1 MTEVTRAY
9 LAGSVTAAFAATVL
23 MGSAARAGGLLLYEY
38 GTAEPGLAAAGYAAR
53 AQDASTA
60 FTNPAGMTQLDGTQ
74 VLVGGQ
80 LMWMNTQFSIDGAT
94 SPGLGSGD
102 GGRVY
107 GSNGYVPGG
116 GAFLTHRVSP
126 DLALGFA
133 VAGNFGSMLD
143 YDDGWVGRYRVQDAD
158 LVGVSVMP
166 SIACRVND
174 QLSLGAG
181 LNGMYGMFDQRVAI
195 NNALPSL
202 GDGRL
207 EIDDDT
213 WGWGAN
219 VGVLYEPTPDT
230 RLGLTYT
237 SEIDLDFRG
246 PAQFSGIGPIL
257 TALLQSRGLLD
268 ARVDVGA
275 KVPQQVMGSV
285 YTAIDDSWALLGNLG
300 WQDWS
305 EFGETEIGI
314 DNTQSPISL
323 TNPLSFDDT
332 WHAAVG
338 AQYHTND
345 RWKMNFGLAY
355 DSGFQDGNDVS
366 PLFPVNSAWR
376 FGIGGERQAGESFKW
391 GFTTE
396 LLYGGNLHVD
406 KRSMLPPVLGGRGDL
421 GGSYDQTLGVVLT
434 VYGNWAL

>member
-166 SIACRVND
+166 SIAYRVND

-376 FGIGGERQAGESFKW
+376 FGIGGEREAGESFKW

-434 VYGNWAL
+434 VYGNWTL

>member
-166 SIACRVND
+166 SIAYRVND

-257 TALLQSRGLLD
+257 TALLKSRGLLD

-345 RWKMNFGLAY
+345 RWKVNFGLAY

>member
-23 MGSAARAGGLLLYEY
+23 MDSAARAGGLLLYEY

-166 SIACRVND
+166 SIAYRVND

-219 VGVLYEPTPDT
+219 VGVLYEPTPVT

>member
-166 SIACRVND
+166 SIAYRVND

-257 TALLQSRGLLD
+257 TALLKSRGLLD

-434 VYGNWAL
+434 VYGNWTL

>member
-1 MTEVTRAY
+1 M
-9 LAGSVTAAFAATVL
+9 
-23 MGSAARAGGLLLYEY
+23 
-38 GTAEPGLAAAGYAAR
+38 
-53 AQDASTA
+53 
-60 FTNPAGMTQLDGTQ
+60 
-74 VLVGGQ
+74 
-80 LMWMNTQFSIDGAT
+80 AT
-94 SPGLGSGD
+94 SNTRID
-102 GGRVY
+102 RD
-107 GSNGYVPGG
+107 SNGYVPGG

-166 SIACRVND
+166 SIAYRVND

-219 VGVLYEPTPDT
+219 VGVLYEPTPVT

-345 RWKMNFGLAY
+345 RWKVNFGLAY

>member
-1 MTEVTRAY
+1 M
-9 LAGSVTAAFAATVL
+9 
-23 MGSAARAGGLLLYEY
+23 
-38 GTAEPGLAAAGYAAR
+38 
-53 AQDASTA
+53 
-60 FTNPAGMTQLDGTQ
+60 
-74 VLVGGQ
+74 
-80 LMWMNTQFSIDGAT
+80 AT
-94 SPGLGSGD
+94 SNTRID
-102 GGRVY
+102 RD
-107 GSNGYVPGG
+107 SNGCVPGG

-314 DNTQSPISL
+314 DNTRSPISL

-434 VYGNWAL
+434 VYGNWTL